1 MTGSMKK
8 LINNDVYEKNADRPW
23 AKFRDFI
30 FTDDGMA
37 VRLAVL
43 STVSIIPILYTVD
56 FNAFE
61 CIFGRAVLKEGTKPV
76 ALKPQYDE
84 LKSFEKI
91 KKKKMFPEGKV
102 SKLLDVYFDTEIGE
116 ITDFVT
122 VGSFYLGKR
131 IYTPDEAGFFVEA
144 LSD

>member
-8 LINNDVYEKNADRPW
+8 LINKDVYEKNADRPW

-56 FNAFE
+56 FDAFE
-61 CIFGRAVLKEGTKPV
+61 CILDKAVLKEGTKPV
-76 ALKPQYDE
+76 ALKPHYDE
-84 LKSFEKI
+84 LKSFGKI

-102 SKLLDVYFDTEIGE
+102 SRLLDVYFDAEFGE

-122 VGSFYLGKR
+122 VGSFFIKKR
-131 IYTPDEAGFFVEA
+131 LYSPDEAGFFIDA